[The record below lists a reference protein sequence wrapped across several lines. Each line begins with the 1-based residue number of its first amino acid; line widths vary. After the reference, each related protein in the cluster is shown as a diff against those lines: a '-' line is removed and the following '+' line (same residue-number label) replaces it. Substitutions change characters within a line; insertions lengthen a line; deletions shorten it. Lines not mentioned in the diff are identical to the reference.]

1 MGEFL
6 LFWMDN
12 PPDPDIEFLR
22 WQAFREVMANWVL
35 GAVLVATAII
45 LLCYFIHASRRKIRS
60 ASDLFAA
67 YTPMYWL
74 WLAVLPGIVVFLIYW
89 LDYSKIF
96 HDSPISYM
104 SGAVV
109 VSLWTTFLTLVVSY
123 LLMLMPGVTPAKF
136 RYRPYWLLYRS
147 KGARVD

>member
-22 WQAFREVMANWVL
+22 WQGFREVMANWVL

-45 LLCYFIHASRRKIRS
+45 LCCYIIHVSRRMIRT

-74 WLAVLPGIVVFLIYW
+74 CLAILPGIVVFAIYAR
-89 LDYSKIF
+89 DYSKIF
-96 HDSPISYM
+96 SGSPISYM

-109 VSLWTTFLTLVVSY
+109 VALWTTFLTLFVAY
-123 LLMLMPGVTPAKF
+123 LLMLLPGVTPAKF
-136 RYRPYWLLYRS
+136 RYRPYWLFYRS